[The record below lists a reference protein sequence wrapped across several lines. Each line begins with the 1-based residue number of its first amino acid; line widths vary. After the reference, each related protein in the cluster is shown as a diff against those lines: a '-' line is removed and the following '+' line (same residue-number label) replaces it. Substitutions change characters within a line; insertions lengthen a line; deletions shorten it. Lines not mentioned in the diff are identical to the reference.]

1 MNLDGRLLVMDVAS
15 QLKKLRQEN
24 GYTQVQ
30 LAEKLNVSRKTVSS
44 WENGRNLPGIPIL
57 IDLSDLYNVTI
68 DSMVKENEHAY
79 KAKAEKEKVT
89 VQKLWLTPV
98 LIIAIIIFIMSCYY
112 FVKNEDSQARSWI
125 MLLNILLF

>member
-1 MNLDGRLLVMDVAS
+1 MDVAN

-57 IDLSDLYNVTI
+57 IDLSELYHVTI

-79 KAKAEKEKVT
+79 KIKAEKEKT
-89 VQKLWLTPV
+89 TLQKLWLTPV
-98 LIIAIIIFIMSCYY
+98 LIVAIIIFIMSCYY
-112 FVKNEDSQARSWI
+112 VVKDDDSQFRSWLI
-125 MLLNILLF
+125 LLDILLF